1 MSMAN
6 EVKNLSEQ
14 DNTNFFIRFIKY
26 FVPWKGDGS
35 SEIIRKI
42 VFVFSIVLFVMSLNE
57 LTDFLKTDQAELN
70 YAQSIPKYEPDWD
83 DDLNLDSV
91 GQDVKP
97 NEDNS
102 SAGPGEKPASQ
113 EDETKERVVQ
123 NWAKDLIKR
132 NSDVVGWIK
141 IPGFCN
147 DNGDEYINFPV
158 LQKAYEGSVD
168 EANNYYLTRN
178 IDKNYYESGSIFAD
192 CLIPIDE
199 NGQPDNIVI
208 YGHHMRR
215 LGTSFTHLAEYKSG
229 VDILKKYPMIQFQT
243 VYENNQKYVI
253 IGCFVAAADDS
264 QDDIAIFDY
273 WRYRNFDDDKYSFD
287 KWIDNVR
294 KQSWYSCDVECTAE
308 DDYITLS
315 TCSNEVSSM
324 RWVIVAKKLT
334 AKDNLDLIVESY
346 KERPDSEIYFPKVW
360 RNVWGNNKKYLG
372 WSY

>member
-6 EVKNLSEQ
+6 EVKNLSEE
-14 DNTNFFIRFIKY
+14 DNTNFFVRFIKY
-26 FVPWKGDGS
+26 FVPWKGDGA

-42 VFVFSIVLFVMSLNE
+42 VFVFSIVLFVMSVNE

-70 YAQSIPKYEPDWD
+70 YAQGIVKYAPKWD
-83 DDLNLDSV
+83 DDLDLDSV
-91 GQDVKP
+91 GDEVKAP
-97 NEDNS
+97 ES
-102 SAGPGEKPASQ
+102 SGPDAPASQ
-113 EDETKERVVQ
+113 DDTVKERKVQ
-123 NWAKDLIKR
+123 AWAEELLQR
-132 NSDVVGWIK
+132 NSDVVGWIT

-147 DNGDEYINFPV
+147 DNGEEYINFPV
-158 LQKAYEGSVD
+158 LQRAYEGSID

-199 NGQPDNIVI
+199 NGQADNIVI

-215 LGTSFTHLAEYKSG
+215 LGTSFTHLAEYKEG
-229 VDILKKYPMIQFQT
+229 VNMVKKYPMIQFST
-243 VYENNQKYVI
+243 IYENNQKYVI

-264 QDDIAIFDY
+264 QDDIPIFDY
-273 WRYRNFDDDKYSFD
+273 WRYRNFDDDRYKFD

-294 KQSWYSCDVECTAE
+294 KQSWYSCDVECTAD

-315 TCSNEVSSM
+315 TCSNEVADM

-346 KERPDSEIYFPKVW
+346 AERPDSEIYFPKVW

>member
-14 DNTNFFIRFIKY
+14 DSSNFFIRFLKY

-42 VFVFSIVLFVMSLNE
+42 VFVFSIVLFVASVNE

-70 YAQSIPKYEPDWD
+70 YAQSIVKYEPDWD

-91 GQDVKP
+91 DAQI
-97 NEDNS
+97 DNS
-102 SAGPGEKPASQ
+102 STGEDISMPSGGETK
-113 EDETKERVVQ
+113 TKERKVQ
-123 NWAKDLIKR
+123 AWAEELVKR
-132 NSDVVGWIK
+132 NSDSKGWIK

-158 LQKAYEGSVD
+158 LQRPFEGSID
-168 EANNYYLTRN
+168 EANNYYLVRD

-199 NGQPDNIVI
+199 NGQADNIVI

-215 LGTSFTHLAEYKSG
+215 LGTSFTHLAEYKEG
-229 VDILKKYPMIQFQT
+229 VNMVKKYPMIQFNT
-243 VYENNQKYVI
+243 IYENNQKYVI
-253 IGCFVAAADDS
+253 IGCFVAASSDS
-264 QDDIAIFDY
+264 QDDIPIFDY

-315 TCSNEVSSM
+315 TCSNEVADM
-324 RWVIVAKKLT
+324 RWVIVAKKMT
-334 AKDNLDLIVESY
+334 AADNLDLIVQSY
-346 KERPDSEIYFPKVW
+346 EERPDSEIYFPKVW